1 MTTFCKSLLFLCA
14 FLFAAL
20 ILWKLPVWGQTPAA
34 GQAKTPNAP
43 PDIAAMNAEIIRL
56 KSIMPSQSHVMADV
70 AIQGSN
76 LWFAAQKKNWPLA
89 NYFLGEMRTRIRWM
103 VRIDPMAKEP
113 SGVTDLQGIF
123 DGLDNNTMG
132 AVKEAID
139 KKDSAQFVTAYKNM
153 LDGCY
158 SCHKSAGR
166 PYLRPM
172 IPTTP
177 AQTIIN
183 SDPNAK
189 WPD

>member
-1 MTTFCKSLLFLCA
+1 MMTFRKSLLLVCA
-14 FLFAAL
+14 SLLGLL
-20 ILWKLPVWGQTPAA
+20 IVWKLPVLAQTPAA
-34 GQAKTPNAP
+34 GLARGQNAP

-70 AIQGSN
+70 AIQASN

-89 NYFLGEMRTRIRWM
+89 TYFLGEMRTRIRWM
-103 VRIDPMAKEP
+103 IRIDPMAKEP

-177 AQTIIN
+177 AQSIIN

-189 WPD
+189 WPE